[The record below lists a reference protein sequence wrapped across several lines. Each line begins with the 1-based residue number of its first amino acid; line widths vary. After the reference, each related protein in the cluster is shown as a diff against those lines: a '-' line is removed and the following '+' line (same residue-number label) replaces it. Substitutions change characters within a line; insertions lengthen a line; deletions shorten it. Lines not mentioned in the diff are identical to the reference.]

1 MTLEIYSNP
10 EARVDRK
17 ERISDD
23 LETFKQNLE
32 INFEDLKEKEKVF
45 KALDLMLEVHLDQK
59 DRADGMPYAKHPLE
73 VAQKTL
79 NIMDDKPKADLVVSS
94 LLHDSVEDKSDV
106 LFTKRVNKKYPDKDF
121 IFTVNDE
128 LKEKYKEVFK
138 SFSFRELKDMFGEK
152 VEYYIHNLTNHDF
165 DSLIEDTKPNAS
177 KEEKEIL
184 KNDLYKEHVK
194 EIIQDPDLCL
204 LKYADFS
211 VNVDL
216 RSLDKKSSKYK
227 KLRRKYKS
235 VIPIFIQQL
244 KDIDENHSLYHKK
257 DKLITDL
264 QEVYKNQY
272 SD

>member
-10 EARVDRK
+10 EARFDRQ

-23 LETFKQNLE
+23 LED
-32 INFEDLKEKEKVF
+32 FENSVESSFENQEDKDKVF
-45 KALDLMLEVHLDQK
+45 KARDLMLEVHLGQK

-73 VAQKTL
+73 VAQKT
-79 NIMDDKPKADLVVSS
+79 IDIADEPKVDLVIAS

-121 IFTVNDE
+121 MFTVNDE

-138 SFSFRELKDMFGEK
+138 SFSFRELKDIFGEK
-152 VEYYIHNLTNHDF
+152 VEYYVHNLTNHDF

-177 KEEKEIL
+177 KEEKETL
-184 KNDLYKEHVK
+184 KNDLYKEHVE
-194 EIIQDPDLCL
+194 EIIKDPDLCL

-216 RSLDKKSSKYK
+216 RSLDKGNAKYK

-235 VIPIFIQQL
+235 VIPIFIKQL
-244 KDIDENHSLYHKK
+244 EGIDETHSLYKKK

-264 QEVYKNQY
+264 QKVYKNQY

>member
-1 MTLEIYSNP
+1 MSLEIYSNP
-10 EARVDRK
+10 EARIDRK

-23 LETFKQNLE
+23 LESFKQNLE
-32 INFEDLKEKEKVF
+32 NNFENEEEKTKVF
-45 KALDLMLEVHLDQK
+45 KALDLMLEVHLGQK

-79 NIMDDKPKADLVVSS
+79 DITDEPSADLVVAS

-106 LFTKRVNKKYPDKDF
+106 LFAKRVNKKYPEKNYMF
-121 IFTVNDE
+121 NVNDE
-128 LKEKYKEVFK
+128 LKEKHKEIFK

-152 VEYYIHNLTNHDF
+152 VEYYVYNLTNHDF

-177 KEEKEIL
+177 KEEREIL
-184 KNDLYKEHVK
+184 KNNLYKEHVE

-216 RSLDKKSSKYK
+216 RSLDKNSVKYK

-235 VIPIFIQQL
+235 IIPVFIEQL
-244 KDIDENHSLYHKK
+244 KDIDENHSLYNKK
-257 DKLITDL
+257 DKLIANL
-264 QEVYKNQY
+264 KNVYEKQY
-272 SD
+272 LN

>member
-10 EARVDRK
+10 EARLDRK

-23 LETFKQNLE
+23 LEEFKNNIE
-32 INFEDLKEKEKVF
+32 NNFEDQEDKDKISQ
-45 KALDLMLEVHLDQK
+45 ALDLMLEAHLAQK

-73 VAQKTL
+73 VAQKT
-79 NIMDDKPKADLVVSS
+79 MDMMEEPNADLVVSA
-94 LLHDSVEDKSDV
+94 LLHDSPEDKSDV

-121 IFTVNDE
+121 MFTVNDE
-128 LKEKYKEVFK
+128 LKDRHKEIFK
-138 SFSFRELKDMFGEK
+138 RFSFRELKDMFGEK
-152 VEYYIHNLTNHDF
+152 VEYYVYNLTNHDF

-177 KEEKEIL
+177 KEEKEML
-184 KNDLYKEHVK
+184 KNDLYKEHVE

-211 VNVDL
+211 VNIDL
-216 RSLDKKSSKYK
+216 KSLDKKSSKYK

-235 VIPIFIQQL
+235 VIPIFIEQL
-244 KDIDENHSLYHKK
+244 EGIDENHSLYHKK
-257 DKLITDL
+257 DKLISDL